1 MLVRFAWAA
10 ALVVVAA
17 RPPLAATPAARAD
30 LRVPGRRVLIVTTAS
45 LPWMTGTAVNPLLRA
60 AQLAGGGG
68 TTARWRHNVTL
79 MLPWVS
85 PDEQARLGWKER
97 FASRREQADFVRAWL
112 RERVDGFDAAD
123 AADADARVGVH
134 APRLRLAFYDG
145 AYHAPHGSI
154 YPMGEVRA
162 AAAAAGASRSVLL
175 RLSQLTFGRAR
186 ARSPPSWW
194 SACPRGP
201 TT

>member
-97 FASRREQADFVRAWL
+97 FASRREQADWCMSL
-112 RERVDGFDAAD
+112 R
-123 AADADARVGVH
+123 H
-134 APRLRLAFYDG
+134 
-145 AYHAPHGSI
+145 
-154 YPMGEVRA
+154 
-162 AAAAAGASRSVLL
+162 
-175 RLSQLTFGRAR
+175 
-186 ARSPPSWW
+186 
-194 SACPRGP
+194 P
-201 TT
+201 TTQCRGIRRWRSRWALTSGR